1 MTRNP
6 VVDEPMSPFVLEA
19 LEARRPGAPRRDP
32 LVALAALSRGL
43 SRAARRHV
51 ERALVRQLFDDGV
64 RDRRRLAA
72 AVAALRR
79 ASSEAAPAHGA
90 HELVAD
96 ELRAELGSGCAH
108 GCRAH
113 AQECEVGDDGEL
125 AGECTFAG
133 ESDETWS
140 QAEDGDGMLA
150 DEGEDERADEGEA
163 WPADEALDESESPFA
178 DESAWDGE
186 DEADAPLDEE
196 AEDESADDV
205 EHEALAGG
213 ESDEWAGAEV
223 ASEDEDPAGWDEVLR
238 TAAVDEEAE
247 DESDDELDDEA
258 FESDAE
264 AVELASELPDAA
276 QIRANLDAIQIS
288 TSQVTLRQAPNPF
301 DLNAVASKNTPSK
314 RAVFK
319 ALQSTWVSLGRV
331 QKQLAARPK
340 PAAKLKL
347 EARRTKLERQ
357 RDEQAAALKAWLS
370 THALDHSRELAA
382 ARADLRA
389 KQRLIAKLGGQKKH
403 AAKVQKLRADVDAVK
418 AALPRMESSLRAA
431 AAAYQPLADFAQNH
445 HRVRVPGASGAA
457 AVSLHDHVVAF
468 ATDTRGGLEGS
479 ADGDT
484 RAAVQAALQR
494 APIGEDRR
502 AILRL
507 LSEHEGTFSNVN
519 TWDRAVIT
527 FGFIQWTTDAAG
539 DGTLTGLM
547 QAVRDAAPDAYR
559 RCFQRFGMDLGR
571 AGGRRVFK
579 LTLPDG
585 SELLAGAAARHM
597 QTSVKHVAALSAA
610 GLDPDVQAA
619 QLRVAVEGKLDGM
632 LARTVSAG
640 GQSARLRDLLT
651 SEYGVAVLTDRATG
665 TGEPGTRDAAQR
677 GFAAYMKANPAA
689 DMSRAVDRQAAGAR
703 VLAAIEALDPSRARD
718 YARLS
723 HEPGSFSA

>member
-6 VVDEPMSPFVLEA
+6 VVDEPSSPFVLEA
-19 LEARRPGAPRRDP
+19 LEARRPGASRHDP
-32 LVALAALSRGL
+32 LAALAVLSRGL

-51 ERALVRQLFDDGV
+51 ERALVRHMFDDGL

-79 ASSEAAPAHGA
+79 ACSDAAPVHGA

-96 ELRAELGSGCAH
+96 ELRAESGAGCAH

-113 AQECEVGDDGEL
+113 AQECEVGDDGEF
-125 AGECTFAG
+125 AGECEFADESEESASEAETGFETLAGDDEDGEDERDEDGETLDEG
-133 ESDETWS
+133 ESPFAEESAWDEEDEAGL
-140 QAEDGDGMLA
+140 AE
-150 DEGEDERADEGEA
+150 EGEDE
-163 WPADEALDESESPFA
+163 
-178 DESAWDGE
+178 SA
-186 DEADAPLDEE
+186 A
-196 AEDESADDV
+196 DV
-205 EHEALAGG
+205 EQEARAGDA
-213 ESDEWAGAEV
+213 SDEWAGADE
-223 ASEDEDPAGWDEVLR
+223 ASEDEDPVGWGEVLR

-247 DESDDELDDEA
+247 DESDDESDDEWA
-258 FESDAE
+258 ASDSE
-264 AVELASELPDAA
+264 TVDLESELPDAA

-301 DLNAVASKNTPSK
+301 DLNVVASKNTPSK

-331 QKQLAARPK
+331 QKQLAGRPK
-340 PAAKLKL
+340 PAAKAKL
-347 EARRTKLERQ
+347 EARQTKLERQ
-357 RDEQAAALKAWLS
+357 RDEQAAALKSWLIA
-370 THALDHSRELAA
+370 HALDHSRELAA

-389 KQRLIAKLGGQKKH
+389 KQRLLAKLGRQKKH
-403 AAKVQKLRADVDAVK
+403 AAKIQKLRADVDAVQ
-418 AALPRMESSLRAA
+418 AALPRMESALRSAA
-431 AAAYQPLADFAQNH
+431 TAYQPLADFAQNH
-445 HRVRVPGASGAA
+445 HRVHVPGAGGSAL
-457 AVSLHDHVVAF
+457 VRLHDHVVAF

-479 ADGDT
+479 AEGDT
-484 RAAVQAALQR
+484 RAVVQAALER
-494 APIGEDRR
+494 APIGDDRR

-539 DGTLTGLM
+539 DGTLTALM

-571 AGGRRVFK
+571 AAGRRVFK

-585 SELLAGAAARHM
+585 SELLAGAAARRM
-597 QTSVKHVAALSAA
+597 QTSVRHVAALSAA

-632 LARTVSAG
+632 LARTVAAG
-640 GQSARLRDLLT
+640 GQTARLRDLLT

-665 TGEPGTRDAAQR
+665 TGEPGTRDAAQH
-677 GFAAYMKANPAA
+677 GFAAYMKANPKA
-689 DMSRAVDRQAAGAR
+689 DMSRAADRQAAGAR